1 MTFFQPVRP
10 GAWGKFSTPSVINKT
25 VISGSFNNYSSG
37 FGCGMPTMGGFGVGM
52 PMMGGYTMD
61 YGCCGGGGW
70 KSFLGGFFGGFLGGL
85 LGGGGN
91 SSAVGLYGGGGG
103 GTTGGAAGAGGNEV
117 DGLQKLLGKDYNVSF
132 LNGEYAVKDKD
143 GNILTGKTPQD
154 IIDQINGGADGTDGA
169 DGADGAKGTRST
181 GDGRETAL
189 KELREEADK
198 FNKDNGTNG
207 FNLSVNDNPNGEDG
221 KGTDLQYT
229 LTYTDSKGKTHTS
242 EFRTV
247 PTPGQLKDFKDGI
260 ENKINSGNGDG
271 TEGADDTDGADGKGN
286 GVQDD
291 GGRGKQ
297 NVPGGTNEDFEKIF
311 GKGVLPE
318 GCEAVKDGDGK
329 FAGVKYN
336 GNVYKT
342 PDELMKAIN
351 GYDLVSSNGFEL
363 SSLKDKIFDIIDHGD
378 VGDIAD
384 AKAGEPSG
392 DTIKIGSHTYEVVE
406 TVDDNH
412 VYLKATDD
420 PRQTEIYILE
430 KNDTN
435 EYRLSQYKYTESG
448 QTRGQ
453 GKAAYAGLG
462 DDIA

>member
-1 MTFFQPVRP
+1 MFMTFFQPVRP

-52 PMMGGYTMD
+52 PMMGGCTMD
-61 YGCCGGGGW
+61 YGCGGGGW

-103 GTTGGAAGAGGNEV
+103 GTTVGAGGNEV

-154 IIDQINGGADGTDGA
+154 IIDQINGGA

-221 KGTDLQYT
+221 KGNDLQYT

-242 EFRTV
+242 EYRTV
-247 PTPGQLKDFKDGI
+247 PTPGQLQQFKDGI
-260 ENKINSGNGDG
+260 ENRISSGNDDGAGDAK
-271 TEGADDTDGADGKGN
+271 GAGEADGKGD

-291 GGRGKQ
+291 GGRGAQ
-297 NVPGGTNEDFEKIF
+297 NVPGGTNEAFEKIF

-318 GCEAVKDGDGK
+318 GCEAVKGDDGK

-336 GNVYKT
+336 DKVYTT
-342 PDELMKAIN
+342 PDALMKAIN
-351 GYDLVSSNGFEL
+351 GFDLVSSDGFQL
-363 SSLKDKIFDIIDHGD
+363 SSLEGKTFDIIDHGD
-378 VGDIAD
+378 VGDIAG
-384 AKAGEPSG
+384 AEAGKPSG
-392 DTIKIGSHTYEVVE
+392 DTIKIGTHTYKVVS
-406 TVDDNH
+406 TDDSGH

-430 KNDTN
+430 QQGTDKF
-435 EYRLSQYKYTESG
+435 RLSQYKYTESG

-453 GKAAYAGLG
+453 GKAAYAGLS
-462 DDIA
+462 DNIA